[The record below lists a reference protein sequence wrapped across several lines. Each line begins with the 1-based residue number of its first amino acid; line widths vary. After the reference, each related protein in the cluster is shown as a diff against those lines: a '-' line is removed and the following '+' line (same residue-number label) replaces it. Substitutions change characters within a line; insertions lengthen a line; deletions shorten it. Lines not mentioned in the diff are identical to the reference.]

1 MSGFAGLSRS
11 RNRKPEGSTSSGYAQ
26 NLRKEC
32 VGLVAGQAVLTAKVK
47 DGEIRMLLFPRPT
60 VRFADYTDKWT
71 ERLGLPTSIHMS
83 RNNFRLARHV
93 PTVWRAGGRRVVI
106 VPENANPSESDQIAD
121 RQRDTTSIPH
131 GLRKQPEAI

>member
-11 RNRKPEGSTSSGYAQ
+11 RNRKPEGSTSSGCAQ

-32 VGLVAGQAVLTAKVK
+32 VGLVAGQAVLTAEVK
-47 DGEIRMLLFPRPT
+47 GGGIRVFLSPRPI
-60 VRFADYTDKWT
+60 VWFDDYTDKWT
-71 ERLGLPTSIHMS
+71 ERLGLPTSIDMS
-83 RNNFRLARHV
+83 RNNFRLARHP
-93 PTVWRAGGRRVVI
+93 PTVWRAGGRRVVT

-131 GLRKQPEAI
+131 GLRKQLEAI